1 MLDFSQKAQLF
12 SLRITQTEYYPYAW
26 TVGQRMPC

>member
-1 MLDFSQKAQLF
+1 MFDFSQKAQLF
-12 SLRITQTEYYPYAW
+12 TLRITQTEYYAW